1 MRVRVE
7 AALSLHVF
15 DWDRLAMDDKLGA
28 AQVGLEPL
36 LHAPAQGLAYEE
48 VPLSEQGSV
57 HLHLRWATQVQG
69 SSSNPSPS
77 PSPNVPGS
85 SSNPKPK
92 PNPNVPGS
100 SSNPK
105 PKPNPNPNVPGG
117 RSNPNP
123 IALTLMCRGAAQ
135 AAARPRRAPRSKPT
149 P

>member
-15 DWDRLAMDDKLGA
+15 DCDRLAMDDKLGA

-69 SSSNPSPS
+69 SSSKPNPSPS
-77 PSPNVPGS
+77 
-85 SSNPKPK
+85 
-92 PNPNVPGS
+92 PNVPGS